1 MRRRISSLKSAWRPS
16 GMKNEKT
23 RIRSVS
29 RCLAAPRAARKRASS
44 ASKLQSIWALPTGD
58 AMADTATPAALRGRP
73 ARSISSGA
81 RSTTLAPHAE
91 RSSSAPT
98 PCSFNTAICSSSP
111 GAISSPNALMGQRS
125 ATFRLPCES
134 PVRFTQNQVRL
145 EHQLLPLVRAHVRGQ
160 EQASGDLAEL
170 AGRLLDHG
178 QGGRDQRSPRRIA
191 KADDRNFLRPAHPP
205 PTPGPQHAPVNHHP
219 PAHQHSRPYPPPPPL

>member
-1 MRRRISSLKSAWRPS
+1 MRRRTSSLKSAWRPS

-58 AMADTATPAALRGRP
+58 AMADTALAAALRRRP
-73 ARSISSGA
+73 ARSIASGA
-81 RSTTLAPHAE
+81 RSTTLTPHTE

-134 PVRFTQNQVRL
+134 PVGFAQNQVRL
-145 EHQLLPLVRAHVRGQ
+145 EHQLLPLIRALVRGQ
-160 EQASGDLAEL
+160 EQAGGDLPEL
-170 AGRLLDHG
+170 AGPLLDYRHG
-178 QGGRDQRSPRRIA
+178 RGLQRSPRPIA
-191 KADDRNFLRPAHPP
+191 QADDRNVLG
-205 PTPGPQHAPVNHHP
+205 PTYSSRTQGPEH
-219 PAHQHSRPYPPPPPL
+219 